1 MRPLDLQ
8 QIGSELAIK
17 WDDGV
22 ESFITFE
29 QLRRQCPCAGCMGEK
44 DIMGNVYKNP
54 QAALS
59 PRSFVLTRLE
69 PVGGYAVKPIWA
81 DGHATGIY
89 SYDYLRRLSSALPS

>member
-17 WDDGV
+17 WEDGL
-22 ESFITFE
+22 ESFIPLE
-29 QLRRQCPCAGCMGEK
+29 RLRQRCPCAGCMGEK

-54 QAALS
+54 AQKLS
-59 PRSFVLTRLE
+59 PRAFILTRLE
-69 PVGGYAVKPIWA
+69 PVGGYAIKPIWA

-89 SYDYLRRLSSALPS
+89 SFDYLRRLADEP